1 MQYMIVTAIPTI
13 LIIIFTSILSTYLL
27 REWYTQ
33 ETRLYT
39 DLPLIFGIS
48 FSGLV
53 AVMALQ
59 FLYRTEIV
67 VETLELFRLRA
78 LMVGV
83 ITLPMFVAI
92 LHIWLQ
98 KYQKQHPRIVGVVF
112 VYWVAMTLLGTSSGM
127 IITAVMPVMLIMGV
141 VLMATFV
148 ITWKTG
154 RLQEVRSGLLVIGL
168 GITLSSQV
176 MRVPF
181 DAIGLGIIVDL
192 VLALGMVTITIALT
206 NPWKKF

>member
-1 MQYMIVTAIPTI
+1 MLVTAIPTV
-13 LIIIFTSILSTYLL
+13 LIILFTSVLSTYLL
-27 REWYTQ
+27 KEWYSQ
-33 ETRLYT
+33 ENRLYT

-48 FSGLV
+48 FSGLI

-59 FLYRTEIV
+59 FLYRTEIL
-67 VETLELFRLRA
+67 VESLDLFRLRA

-92 LHIWLQ
+92 LDIWLQ
-98 KYQKQHPRIVGVVF
+98 KYQKQHPRIITVVF
-112 VYWVAMTLLGTSSGM
+112 VYWIAMTLLGTSSGM

-154 RLQEVRSGLLVIGL
+154 RLQEVRSGILVIGL
-168 GITLSSQV
+168 GITLASQV

-181 DAIGLGIIVDL
+181 DAIGLSLVVDL
-192 VLALGMVTITIALT
+192 VLALGMVIITAALT